1 MNENRIT
8 PVILS
13 GGGGTRLWPLS
24 TPKSPKQFLR
34 LFGDNSLFQNTIKRG
49 ANKRKFTPPM
59 IVGSAKH
66 QELTHQQLAEIGV
79 NDAIIILEP
88 AARNTAPAIALAAL
102 CCDDDALMLVMPSDH
117 LIGKEDSFLD
127 AIECAKPAASDG
139 YLITF
144 GITPTKA
151 ETGYG
156 YIKRGESLPEF
167 KGAHNVPEFTEKPEL
182 KVAQQMLDNGNFLWN
197 AGIFL
202 LRADAYL
209 DALNKYAPDI
219 LAATKKS
226 LGNRNGNII
235 LPDQQAFEAS
245 PSDSI
250 DYAVM
255 EKADKVAVVPIDPD
269 WSDVG
274 SWDSIVEL
282 HEAQYQGSDNITI
295 GQSKTID
302 AKGNLIWSEDNE
314 VQMIGVDNLIVIVN
328 EGKVVIL
335 PRGQSQKVKK
345 LSE

>member
-1 MNENRIT
+1 MSDTKIT

-49 ANKRKFTPPM
+49 SDNSKFTPPM

-66 QELTHQQLAEIGV
+66 QEITNQQLTEIGV
-79 NDAIIILEP
+79 NDATIILEP
-88 AARNTAPAIALAAL
+88 AARKTAPAIALAAL
-102 CCDDDALMLVMPSDH
+102 SCSDDSLMLVMPSDH
-117 LIGKEDSFLD
+117 LIGKEDSFSK
-127 AIECAKPAASDG
+127 AIECAKPAAMDG

-144 GITPTKA
+144 GITPTKP

-156 YIKRGESLPEF
+156 YIKCGEELSGF
-167 KGAHNVPEFTEKPEL
+167 HGAHAVPEFTEKPAL
-182 KVAQQMLDNGNFLWN
+182 NVAQQMLDDGNFLWN

-202 LRADAYL
+202 FRADAYIE
-209 DALNKYAPDI
+209 ALNRHAPDI
-219 LAATKKS
+219 VTAAKKS
-226 LGNRNGNII
+226 LENTDGNLI
-235 LPDQQAFEAS
+235 LPDQNAFEAS

-255 EKADKVAVVPIDPD
+255 EKADKVAVVPMAPD

-274 SWDSIVEL
+274 SWDSIAEL
-282 HEAQYQGSDNITI
+282 HEEQNEGSDNIVI

-302 AKGNLIWSEDNE
+302 SKDNLIWSGDTE
-314 VQMIGVDNLIVIVN
+314 VQMIGIDNLIVIVN

-335 PRGQSQKVKK
+335 PRGQSQEVKK

>member
-1 MNENRIT
+1 MSDNRIT

-24 TPKSPKQFLR
+24 TPNSPKQFLR

-49 ANKRKFTPPM
+49 EDKAKFTAPM

-66 QELTHQQLAEIGV
+66 QNITQEQLAEIGV
-79 NDAIIILEP
+79 NDAKIILEP

-102 CCDDDALMLVMPSDH
+102 CCADDALMLVMPSDH
-117 LIGKEDSFLD
+117 LIGKEDVFLD
-127 AIECAKPAASDG
+127 AIERAKSAAMDG

-144 GITPTKA
+144 GIAPTKP

-156 YIKRGESLPEF
+156 YIKRGEELLGF
-167 KGAHNVPEFTEKPEL
+167 NGAHAVPAFTEKPEL
-182 KVAQQMLDNGNFLWN
+182 NVAQQMLDDGNFLWN

-202 LRADAYL
+202 FRADTFL
-209 DALNKYAPDI
+209 DALNRHAPDI
-219 LAATKKS
+219 VTAAQKS
-226 LGNRNGNII
+226 LENKSGNII
-235 LPDQQAFEAS
+235 LPDQKAFEAS

-255 EKADKVAVVPIDPD
+255 EKADKVAVVPVAPD

-274 SWDSIVEL
+274 SWDSIAEL
-282 HEAQYQGSDNITI
+282 HEAQNEGSDNITI

-302 AKGNLIWSEDNE
+302 AKDNLIWSGDCE
-314 VQMIGVDNLIVIVN
+314 VQLIGVDNLIVIVN

-335 PRGQSQKVKK
+335 PRGQSQDVKK
-345 LSE
+345 LSD

>member
-1 MNENRIT
+1 MSDNKIT

-34 LFGDNSLFQNTIKRG
+34 LFGENSLFQNTIKRG
-49 ANKRKFTPPM
+49 GDASKFTPPM

-66 QELTHQQLAEIGV
+66 QELTNEQLAEIGV
-79 NDAIIILEP
+79 NDATIILEP

-102 CCDDDALMLVMPSDH
+102 CCDNDALMLVMPSDH

-127 AIECAKPAASDG
+127 AIECAKPAAMDG

-144 GITPTKA
+144 GITPTKP

-156 YIKRGESLPEF
+156 YIKRGDELNEF
-167 KGAHNVPEFTEKPEL
+167 KGAHAVPEFTEKPEL
-182 KVAQQMLDNGNFLWN
+182 NVAQQMLVDGNFLWN

-202 LRADAYL
+202 FRADAYL
-209 DALNKYAPDI
+209 DALNKHAPDI
-219 LAATKKS
+219 VTASRKS
-226 LGNRNGNII
+226 LENKDGHII
-235 LPDQQAFEAS
+235 LPDQNAFEAS

-255 EKADKVAVVPIDPD
+255 EKADKVAVVPVDPD

-274 SWDSIVEL
+274 SWDSIAEL
-282 HEAQYQGSDNITI
+282 HETQQEDSENIII

-302 AKGNLIWSEDNE
+302 SKGNLIWSGDSE

-328 EGKVVIL
+328 DGKIVIL
-335 PRGQSQKVKK
+335 PRGQSQDVKK

>member
-1 MNENRIT
+1 
-8 PVILS
+8 
-13 GGGGTRLWPLS
+13 
-24 TPKSPKQFLR
+24 
-34 LFGDNSLFQNTIKRG
+34 
-49 ANKRKFTPPM
+49 M

-66 QELTHQQLAEIGV
+66 QEITNQQLTEIGV
-79 NDAIIILEP
+79 NDATIILEP

-102 CCDDDALMLVMPSDH
+102 SCSDDALMLVMPSDH
-117 LIGKEDSFLD
+117 LIGKEDSFSE
-127 AIECAKPAASDG
+127 AIECAKPAAMDG

-144 GITPTKA
+144 GITPTKP

-156 YIKRGESLPEF
+156 YIKCGEKLSGF
-167 KGAHNVPEFTEKPEL
+167 HGAHAVPEFTEKPAL
-182 KVAQQMLDNGNFLWN
+182 NVAQQMLDDGNFLWN

-202 LRADAYL
+202 FRADAYIE
-209 DALNKYAPDI
+209 ALNKYAPDI
-219 LAATKKS
+219 VTAAKKS
-226 LGNRNGNII
+226 LENTDGNLI
-235 LPDQQAFEAS
+235 LPDQNAFEAS

-255 EKADKVAVVPIDPD
+255 EKADKVAVVPMAPD

-274 SWDSIVEL
+274 SWDSIAEL
-282 HEAQYQGSDNITI
+282 HEEQNEGSDNIVI

-302 AKGNLIWSEDNE
+302 SKDNLIWSSDTE

-335 PRGQSQKVKK
+335 PRGQSQEVKK